1 MWGCKMNEL
10 NFQQEVGRLCL
21 QIITPVN
28 IADGTKLTA
37 KDYFYDS
44 KKQKAYFL
52 NLHKWHQFIYQ
63 HGLLEAYEKYV
74 SNAEDKRNLLTWLQV
89 KKFTLADVKDIIAS
103 EAQAT
108 VNLVNVEEKSTLND
122 VDKHIHQIDGSLYV
136 PGSSIKGVFRNA
148 ILYALLKKKPDIKSQ
163 YWEKVSLEIKRLD
176 LLDRELNKL
185 NQEKRNTDRDDKRRL
200 DEINKRIKEVKKN
213 KNKISNRI
221 TYTANEIE
229 TILLNALSLDSQNNS
244 NAINCSLRGLQV
256 SDTLSSENMQVAILQ
271 KVDAGFDKFGKASTH
286 PLPIFRECM
295 LPGAKLIFEVKL
307 DKAMM
312 ATIGINSIAALLNV
326 TQNYFDAVMN
336 LLRDAFGKQYPEQFS
351 GIENAN
357 MFLGSNTGFLSKTI
371 LALLAPD
378 AQAAKE
384 VIKILL
390 DKSFKQHKHFMRDKV
405 ISPRTLKC
413 TNYNGKMVL
422 MGLTEVRRI

>member
-1 MWGCKMNEL
+1 MNEL

-37 KDYFYDS
+37 KDYFYDP

-52 NLHKWHQFIYQ
+52 HLHKWHQFVYE

-74 SNAEDKRNLLTWLQV
+74 SNAEDKRNLLTWLKAQ
-89 KKFTLADVKDIIAS
+89 KFTLADVKDIIVS

-108 VNLVNVEEKSTLND
+108 VNLVNVEKKNTLND
-122 VDKHIHQIDGSLYV
+122 VDKHIHQVDGSLYV
-136 PGSSIKGVFRNA
+136 PGSSMKGVFRSA
-148 ILYALLKKKPDIKSQ
+148 ILYALLKQKPAIKDRYWQAISEELANPRFNPRKSFTRITSSLESDLLHTLQLEEKKP
-163 YWEKVSLEIKRLD
+163 VP
-176 LLDRELNKL
+176 
-185 NQEKRNTDRDDKRRL
+185 RN
-200 DEINKRIKEVKKN
+200 
-213 KNKISNRI
+213 
-221 TYTANEIE
+221 
-229 TILLNALSLDSQNNS
+229 NAVCS
-244 NAINCSLRGLQV
+244 SLRGLQV
-256 SDTLSSENMQVAILQ
+256 SDTLSSENIQVAILQ
-271 KVDAGFDKFGKASTH
+271 KVDAGFEFGKASTH
-286 PLPIFRECM
+286 PLPIFKECM
-295 LPGAKLIFEVKL
+295 LPGAKLYFAVKL

-312 ATIGINSIAALLNV
+312 ATIGINSIDGLLAV

-336 LLRDAFGKQYPEQFS
+336 LLQDAFGKQHPEQFR

-384 VIKILL
+384 AIKILL
-390 DKSFKQHKHFMRDKV
+390 DKSFKGHKHFMRDKV

-413 TNYNGKMVL
+413 TNYNGKIML
-422 MGLTEVRRI
+422 MGLAEVRRV